1 VIALGQLR
9 HSPYDFLQNAH
20 NGTGVTPW

>member
-1 VIALGQLR
+1 VIALRQLR